1 MVHNY
6 LASLACLVTSLA
18 CHCLASLACLAASLA
33 CLAASLACLA
43 ASLAC
48 LVAPLAC
55 LVALLGYCGSF
66 TLAKIVGKI
75 VSNSDSKIEMI
86 LSLSC
91 CTNIAVTYWKHT
103 VLLLKERVPYAV

>member
-18 CHCLASLACLAASLA
+18 CPVTSLACHCLASLACLVT
-33 CLAASLACLA
+33 
-43 ASLAC
+43 SLAC
-48 LVAPLAC
+48 LVASLAC

-91 CTNIAVTYWKHT
+91 CTNIPITYWKHT